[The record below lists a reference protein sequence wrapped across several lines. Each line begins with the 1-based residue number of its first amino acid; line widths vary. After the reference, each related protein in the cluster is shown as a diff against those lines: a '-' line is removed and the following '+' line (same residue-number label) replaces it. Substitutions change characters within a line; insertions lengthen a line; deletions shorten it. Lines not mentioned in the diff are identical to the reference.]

1 MKLKLYHDTRKY
13 VKAPIDGKNVVEES
27 LLDAIFDDSQYLSN
41 KFSLGFVGGVPTMIE
56 YNGNYLS
63 IKKLRPWSTSEW
75 GREIVKRLTGESKN
89 NIYCYEMK
97 QYLDEHQAEPL
108 IYTFFLSA
116 DYLTVRFH
124 YNVKV
129 DED

>member
-1 MKLKLYHDTRKY
+1 MKEINVDTRKY
-13 VKAPIDGKNVVEES
+13 IKATIDGKNVVEES
-27 LLDAIFDDSQYLSN
+27 LLDSIFDDSQYLSN
-41 KFSLGFVGGVPTMIE
+41 KFSLGFVRGVPTMIE

-75 GREIVKRLTGESKN
+75 GREIVKRLTGESNN
-89 NIYCYEMK
+89 NIYCYETK
-97 QYLDEHQAEPL
+97 QYLDDLQSEPL
-108 IYTFFLSA
+108 IYTFFLGI

>member
-1 MKLKLYHDTRKY
+1 MKEINVDTRKY
-13 VKAPIDGKNVVEES
+13 IKAPIDGKNVVEES
-27 LLDAIFDDSQYLSN
+27 LLDSIFDDSQYLSN
-41 KFSLGFVGGVPTMIE
+41 KFSLGFVRGIPTMIE

-75 GREIVKRLTGESKN
+75 GREIVKRLTGESN
-89 NIYCYEMK
+89 NTIYCYETK
-97 QYLDEHQAEPL
+97 QYLDDLQSEPL
-108 IYTFFLSA
+108 IYTFFLGI

>member
-1 MKLKLYHDTRKY
+1 MKEINVDTRKY
-13 VKAPIDGKNVVEES
+13 IKASIDEKNVVEES
-27 LLDAIFDDSQYLSN
+27 LLDSIFDDSQYLSN
-41 KFSLGFVGGVPTMIE
+41 KFSLGFVRCIPTMIE

-75 GREIVKRLTGESKN
+75 GREIVKRLTGESNN
-89 NIYCYEMK
+89 NIYCYETK
-97 QYLDEHQAEPL
+97 QYLDESQAEPL
-108 IYTFFLSA
+108 IYTFFLGI

>member
-1 MKLKLYHDTRKY
+1 MKKINVDTRKY
-13 VKAPIDGKNVVEES
+13 IKAPIDGKNVVEES

-41 KFSLGFVGGVPTMIE
+41 KFSLGFVRGVPTMIE

-63 IKKLRPWSTSEW
+63 IKKLRPWSTSDW
-75 GREIVKRLTGESKN
+75 GRDIVKRLTGESNN
-89 NIYCYEMK
+89 NIYCYETK
-97 QYLDEHQAEPL
+97 QYLDERQAEPL
-108 IYTFFLSA
+108 IYTFFLST

>member
-1 MKLKLYHDTRKY
+1 MKEINVDTRKY
-13 VKAPIDGKNVVEES
+13 IKASIDEKNVVEES
-27 LLDAIFDDSQYLSN
+27 LLDSIFDDSQYLSN
-41 KFSLGFVGGVPTMIE
+41 KFSLGFVRCIPTMIE

-75 GREIVKRLTGESKN
+75 GREIVKRLTGESNN
-89 NIYCYEMK
+89 NIYCYETK
-97 QYLDEHQAEPL
+97 QYLDERQADPL
-108 IYTFFLSA
+108 IYTFFLGI

>member
-1 MKLKLYHDTRKY
+1 MKEINVDTRKY
-13 VKAPIDGKNVVEES
+13 IKAPIDGKNVVKES

-41 KFSLGFVGGVPTMIE
+41 KFSLGFVSGVPTMIE

-63 IKKLRPWSTSEW
+63 IKKLRPWGTSEW

-89 NIYCYEMK
+89 NIYRYETK
-97 QYLDEHQAEPL
+97 QYLDERQAEPL
-108 IYTFFLSA
+108 IYTFFLSV

>member
-1 MKLKLYHDTRKY
+1 
-13 VKAPIDGKNVVEES
+13 
-27 LLDAIFDDSQYLSN
+27 
-41 KFSLGFVGGVPTMIE
+41 MIE
-56 YNGNYLS
+56 YHGNYLS
-63 IKKLRPWSTSEW
+63 IRKLRSWITSEW

-89 NIYCYEMK
+89 SIYYYDTK
-97 QYLDEHQAEPL
+97 QYLDERQAEPL
-108 IYTFFLSA
+108 IYTFFLSV

>member
-1 MKLKLYHDTRKY
+1 MKEINVDTRKY
-13 VKAPIDGKNVVEES
+13 IKAPIDGKNVVEES
-27 LLDAIFDDSQYLSN
+27 LLDSIFDDSQYLSN
-41 KFSLGFVGGVPTMIE
+41 KFSLGFVIGVPTMIE

-75 GREIVKRLTGESKN
+75 GREIVKRLTGESNN
-89 NIYCYEMK
+89 NIYCYETK
-97 QYLDEHQAEPL
+97 QYLDDLQSEPL
-108 IYTFFLSA
+108 IYTFFLGI

>member
-1 MKLKLYHDTRKY
+1 MKEINVDTRKY
-13 VKAPIDGKNVVEES
+13 IKAPIDGKNVVEES
-27 LLDAIFDDSQYLSN
+27 LLDSIFDDSQYLSN
-41 KFSLGFVGGVPTMIE
+41 KFSLGFVRGIPTMIE

-75 GREIVKRLTGESKN
+75 GREIVKRLTGESNN
-89 NIYCYEMK
+89 NIYCYGTK
-97 QYLDEHQAEPL
+97 QYLDERQAEPL
-108 IYTFFLSA
+108 IYTFFLGI

-129 DED
+129 DEY

>member
-1 MKLKLYHDTRKY
+1 MKEINVDTRKY
-13 VKAPIDGKNVVEES
+13 IKAPIDGKNVVEES
-27 LLDAIFDDSQYLSN
+27 LLDSIFDDSQYLSN
-41 KFSLGFVGGVPTMIE
+41 KFSLGFVRGVPTMIE

-75 GREIVKRLTGESKN
+75 GREIVKRLTGESNN
-89 NIYCYEMK
+89 NIYCYETK
-97 QYLDEHQAEPL
+97 QYLDERQVEPL
-108 IYTFFLSA
+108 IYTFFLGI

>member
-1 MKLKLYHDTRKY
+1 MKEINVDTRKY
-13 VKAPIDGKNVVEES
+13 VKAPIDGKNVVGES

-75 GREIVKRLTGESKN
+75 GREIVKRLTDESKN
-89 NIYCYEMK
+89 NIYCYGTK
-97 QYLDEHQAEPL
+97 QYLDESQAEPL
-108 IYTFFLSA
+108 IYTFFLGV

>member
-1 MKLKLYHDTRKY
+1 MKEINVDTRKY
-13 VKAPIDGKNVVEES
+13 IKAPIDGKNVVEES

-41 KFSLGFVGGVPTMIE
+41 KFSLGFVRGVPTMIE

-75 GREIVKRLTGESKN
+75 GRYIVKRLTGESNN
-89 NIYCYEMK
+89 NIYCYETK
-97 QYLDEHQAEPL
+97 QYLDERQEEPL
-108 IYTFFLSA
+108 IYTFFLGI

-129 DED
+129 DEY

>member
-1 MKLKLYHDTRKY
+1 MKEINVDTREY
-13 VKAPIDGKNVVEES
+13 IKALIDGKNVVEES
-27 LLDAIFDDSQYLSN
+27 LLDAIFDDSQYLTN
-41 KFSLGFVGGVPTMIE
+41 NFFSLGFVGGAPTMIE
-56 YNGNYLS
+56 YHRNYLS
-63 IKKLRPWSTSEW
+63 IRKLRSWITSEW

-89 NIYCYEMK
+89 NIYYYDTK
-97 QYLDEHQAEPL
+97 QYLDERQAEPL
-108 IYTFFLSA
+108 IYTFFLST

>member
-1 MKLKLYHDTRKY
+1 MKEINVDTRKY
-13 VKAPIDGKNVVEES
+13 IKAPIDGKNVIEES
-27 LLDAIFDDSQYLSN
+27 LLDSIFDDSQYLSN
-41 KFSLGFVGGVPTMIE
+41 KFSLGFVRGIPTMIE

-75 GREIVKRLTGESKN
+75 GREIVKRLTGESNN
-89 NIYCYEMK
+89 NIYCYETK
-97 QYLDEHQAEPL
+97 QYLDDLQSEPL
-108 IYTFFLSA
+108 IYTFFLGI

>member
-1 MKLKLYHDTRKY
+1 MKEINVDTRKY
-13 VKAPIDGKNVVEES
+13 IKASIDEKNVVEES
-27 LLDAIFDDSQYLSN
+27 LLDSIFDDSQYLSN
-41 KFSLGFVGGVPTMIE
+41 KFSLGFVRCIPTMIE

-75 GREIVKRLTGESKN
+75 GRDIVKRLTGESNN
-89 NIYCYEMK
+89 NIYCYETK
-97 QYLDEHQAEPL
+97 QYLDERQADPL
-108 IYTFFLSA
+108 IYTFFLGI

>member
-1 MKLKLYHDTRKY
+1 MKEINVDTRKY
-13 VKAPIDGKNVVEES
+13 IKAPIDGKNVVEES
-27 LLDAIFDDSQYLSN
+27 LLDSIFDDSQYLSN
-41 KFSLGFVGGVPTMIE
+41 KFSLGFVRGIPTMIE

-75 GREIVKRLTGESKN
+75 GRDIVKRITGESNN
-89 NIYCYEMK
+89 NIYCYETK
-97 QYLDEHQAEPL
+97 QYLDERQEEPL
-108 IYTFFLSA
+108 IYTFFLGI

>member
-1 MKLKLYHDTRKY
+1 MKEINVDTRKY
-13 VKAPIDGKNVVEES
+13 IKAPIDGKNVVEES
-27 LLDAIFDDSQYLSN
+27 LLDSIFDDSQYLSN
-41 KFSLGFVGGVPTMIE
+41 KFSLGFVRGVPTMIE

-89 NIYCYEMK
+89 SIYYYETK
-97 QYLDEHQAEPL
+97 QYLDERQAEPL
-108 IYTFFLSA
+108 IYTFFLGI

-129 DED
+129 DKD

>member
-1 MKLKLYHDTRKY
+1 MKEINVDTRKY
-13 VKAPIDGKNVVEES
+13 IKASIDEKNVVEES
-27 LLDAIFDDSQYLSN
+27 LLDSIFDDSQYLSN
-41 KFSLGFVGGVPTMIE
+41 KFSLGFVRCIPTMIE

-75 GREIVKRLTGESKN
+75 GREIVKRLTGESNN
-89 NIYCYEMK
+89 NIYCYETK
-97 QYLDEHQAEPL
+97 QYLDERQEEPL
-108 IYTFFLSA
+108 IYTFFLGI